1 MFEDDEIMKRFV
13 SLLALSFCV
22 SALSVPAASA
32 LTPKE
37 VRECKALH
45 ASFPQ
50 RTADIQKDQER
61 LLELAEVAERAGEA
75 WQNAENVRTLSAEH
89 AAEADALRPA
99 YEQTRDAF
107 NSADAAFFE
116 KTKKFKDDQFKFNT
130 VCAA

>member
-1 MFEDDEIMKRFV
+1 MFEDDEIMKKFASLLTLSLFVGAV
-13 SLLALSFCV
+13 SL
-22 SALSVPAASA
+22 PAASA
-32 LTPKE
+32 LTPKQ

-50 RTADIQKDQER
+50 RTADIQKDQQK

-75 WQNAENVRTLSAEH
+75 WQNAENVRTLSPEH

-107 NSADAAFFE
+107 NAADAAFFE
-116 KTKKFKDDQFKFNT
+116 KTKKFNDDQFKFNT